1 MKSKLKILALIACS
15 IILLASCKKGEE
27 LNTNEP
33 VDNDPTAPAQVS
45 NISVVNQNG
54 KATITYTVPKDPRL
68 LIIKAVYNLSS
79 GKQYEAQTSYYN
91 NSLEV
96 AGFADTDEHEVKVYS
111 VSRSGVLSE
120 PIIVKVK
127 PLTAPIWQAFKS
139 LKVRDAAGGY
149 DIMASN
155 PSKGNINIM
164 VIGKNIYNEYVVDYD
179 KSIFTNLD
187 SVYSK
192 IRGLDTNVHRF
203 GFFVQD
209 RWGNKTDTIYKDIK
223 PIFEVQLQ
231 KSRFQEYKLPGD
243 PPMWGA
249 VSKAWD
255 GRYGWEACFTQ
266 QVAGGNGPHTV
277 TFSLGISA
285 KLSRIWLRTYPESNP
300 LRYYYLQS
308 MRRFEIYG
316 SDNPNPNG
324 SLDQSWVL
332 LGSYTITKPSGLP
345 YGTENE
351 LDRQTAEAGFDL
363 PCDLS
368 APKVRY
374 LRVRC
379 LENWVGGTGLNID
392 ELTVYG
398 DTR

>member
-68 LIIKAVYNLSS
+68 LIVKAVYNLSS

-96 AGFADTDEHEVKVYS
+96 AGFADTEEHEVKVYS

-164 VIGKNIYNEYVVDYD
+164 VIGKNMYNEYVVDYD

-266 QVAGGNGPHTV
+266 QIAGGNGPHTV
-277 TFSLGISA
+277 TFSLGVSA
-285 KLSRIWLRTYPESNP
+285 KLSRIWMRPYAEVNP
-300 LRYYYLQS
+300 IRYYYLQA

-345 YGTENE
+345 YGVEND
-351 LDRQTAEAGFDL
+351 LDKQTAEAGFDL

>member
-1 MKSKLKILALIACS
+1 MKSKFKILAIIAYS
-15 IILLASCKKGEE
+15 FILLASCKKGEE
-27 LNTNEP
+27 LNNNEP
-33 VDNDPTAPAQVS
+33 VSDDPTPPAQVS
-45 NISVVNQNG
+45 NLSVVNQNG
-54 KATITYTVPKDPRL
+54 KATITYTVPNDPRL
-68 LIIKAVYNLSS
+68 LIVKAVYNLSS

-96 AGFADTDEHEVKVYS
+96 LGFADTDEHEVKVYS
-111 VSRSGVLSE
+111 VSRSGVVSA
-120 PIIVKVK
+120 PITVKVK
-127 PLTAPIWQAFKS
+127 PLIAPIWQTFKS
-139 LKVRDAAGGY
+139 LKVQNAFGGY
-149 DIMASN
+149 NLSALN
-155 PSKGNINIM
+155 PSKGNVNIM
-164 VIGKNIYNEYVVDYD
+164 VIGKNMYNELAADYD
-179 KSIFTNLD
+179 KSVFTNVD
-187 SVYSK
+187 SIFSK
-192 IRGLDTNVHRF
+192 VRGLDTNVHRF

-209 RWGNKTDTIYKDIK
+209 RWGNKTDTIYQDIK

-266 QVAGGNGPHTV
+266 QIAGGNGPHTV

-285 KLSRIWLRTYPESNP
+285 KLSRIWMRPYAEVNP
-300 LRYYYLQS
+300 LRYYYLQA

-324 SLDQSWVL
+324 ALDRSWVL

-345 YGTENE
+345 YGVENE
-351 LDRQTAEAGFDL
+351 LDKQTAEAGYDL
-363 PCDLS
+363 QCDLS
-368 APKVRY
+368 APKVKY